1 MMTLREVCGIACQR
15 AARFGA
21 TVLPRLNGRLRR
33 PATARR
39 IHIRRR
45 VAVLPNPPR
54 PDAVRPAAAPKRV
67 AHGTSGGVR
76 LFGSCDRSRSRSSSP
91 VSRREGSPSASRCVV
106 AGYGSLPRLRLT
118 APSPNRRATS
128 RSTRHGPPARK
139 GFTQHK
145 VFSSLLNVVE
155 PMFIGVL
162 WGLSPKNEELEFRVG
177 VGELVLSLLF
187 VRCPVASEV
196 VDASVVADGGGAREE
211 QPHG

>member
-1 MMTLREVCGIACQR
+1 MSLSAC
-15 AARFGA
+15 ACACFPASGA
-21 TVLPRLNGRLRR
+21 VRGNAGPCGRLRR
-33 PATARR
+33 AFGTFPPKASLSPAHFAPAP
-39 IHIRRR
+39 IRG
-45 VAVLPNPPR
+45 
-54 PDAVRPAAAPKRV
+54 AVRPAAAPNRAV
-67 AHGTSGGVR
+67 HGTSGGVR

-162 WGLSPKNEELEFRVG
+162 WGLSPKNEELELRVG